1 MSSLT
6 GSYGLG
12 LIIEAKNKASKV
24 FRQVQGDFNRFTAS
38 QQSNLV
44 KMRSWSNQ
52 MGQNYSRMR
61 MGMMKDLQIVAGGAA
76 LAAPLI
82 MVGKAA
88 ADSEM
93 RLANVKSL
101 LVTEMGPAEV
111 EKSMGK
117 IRDAIFKTGHDSM
130 IPLTQMEVAMYD
142 LKSADLSVDEA
153 IGALPATAKLAVAGL
168 GTMDEA
174 VKYQTAILNTY
185 GKSWGDVMVPAEKAG
200 KIANIT
206 ANTIAGFKTTLPE
219 LSEAMQY
226 AAGPANA
233 LRVEFAEL
241 TSTIGALQTA
251 GLKGTLAGTALSAF
265 YRSATRLVSQSG
277 EEYNG
282 AEISAERYF
291 KLQEQGAKTVAKS
304 SLANLD
310 LIDSTGKLKP
320 LPDILEIVEKRFN
333 INAGQ
338 AKELAK
344 QGISVVDG
352 MAKMNISAK
361 EAAVLQKDFGDQ
373 GSRALMML
381 MGQSDALREKII
393 VTAESNNLDKMVAA
407 RQDTLIGKLRMTK
420 NRFQE
425 LAITIGGTVIGD
437 IDTGGVN
444 STLEG
449 ITEFAKNH
457 PATVEGLVKTG
468 GALVGL
474 IGGFAGIRIAGRLA
488 QFAFGWLPGVTNL
501 FKVLGTSIG
510 GVGGVLT
517 SLATKSIILY
527 SVLGTIE
534 GMYKATPDIIEDW
547 KEDAENIK
555 NRFAPK
561 TGASYIAEHA
571 TARMEE
577 EKVNKEFYDAM
588 VVTHG
593 EAIARRVAEAEFGP
607 GLLPWERPVETP
619 KKLSYLTE
627 SPFHQYGL
635 PERIGPG
642 KSIGAIMAEQESIRE
657 NAEKKEEVQTKIEKN
672 VTLDV
677 NLHGDNLKYDVD
689 TMYQE
694 IMEKMESEHL
704 LSEEGEM

>member
-449 ITEFAKNH
+449 ITEFAKEH
-457 PATVEGLVKTG
+457 PMVVGGIGKIVGAVAGLTISFGALKMAGRMMEFSLGWIPGITRGMGILQTAVRGVGFALSKLFIPLALTAAVVELDKQFHKFGIEHAQGEVSLALDQIQEEQGMIARLKKERELESLSPDQQLLYMQTMATDEYGEPLALATSTAGDMQRQEIEAMVPREIPKMPEVSVPQPIKTG
-468 GALVGL
+468 DESLDRM
-474 IGGFAGIRIAGRLA
+474 IEFNRQA
-488 QFAFGWLPGVTNL
+488 QVTH
-501 FKVLGTSIG
+501 
-510 GVGGVLT
+510 
-517 SLATKSIILY
+517 KSEMN
-527 SVLGTIE
+527 IE
-534 GMYKATPDIIEDW
+534 KIVIEN
-547 KEDAENIK
+547 KAENPIP
-555 NRFAPK
+555 R
-561 TGASYIAEHA
+561 E
-571 TARMEE
+571 
-577 EKVNKEFYDAM
+577 
-588 VVTHG
+588 
-593 EAIARRVAEAEFGP
+593 
-607 GLLPWERPVETP
+607 L
-619 KKLSYLTE
+619 
-627 SPFHQYGL
+627 
-635 PERIGPG
+635 
-642 KSIGAIMAEQESIRE
+642 AEQMLNEL
-657 NAEKKEEVQTKIEKN
+657 NKLQAEQGV
-672 VTLDV
+672 
-677 NLHGDNLKYDVD
+677 
-689 TMYQE
+689 
-694 IMEKMESEHL
+694 